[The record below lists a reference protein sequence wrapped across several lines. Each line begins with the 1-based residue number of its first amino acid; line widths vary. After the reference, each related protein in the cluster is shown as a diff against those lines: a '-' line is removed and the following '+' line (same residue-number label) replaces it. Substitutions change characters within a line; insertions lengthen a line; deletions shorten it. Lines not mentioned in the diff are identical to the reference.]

1 MGARGLGNRGRL
13 KEQVGDVIEPHYLTA
28 DRRVWL
34 DGLARRYPSRRSIA
48 LPAVWAVQH
57 DWGYVPAEATEEIAE
72 VAGIAVAEIH
82 ELVTFYS
89 MFREKPVGRHVLGV
103 CGTLSCALCGGE
115 GLLEYLQEKLGIKS
129 GETTPDGLFSIETV
143 MCLGACA
150 WAPAML
156 VNNQLHVLLTRTKVD
171 AILAQCRS
179 NGAT

>member
-1 MGARGLGNRGRL
+1 
-13 KEQVGDVIEPHYLTA
+13 VIQPCYLSIE
-28 DRRVWL
+28 RRKWL
-34 DGLARRYPSRRSIA
+34 DQLARRHPARRSIA

-57 DWGYVPAEATEEIAE
+57 DWGYVPKAAMEEVAE
-72 VAGIAVAEIH
+72 VVGIAPAEVS

-89 MFREKPVGRHVLGV
+89 MFREEPVGHYLLCV

-115 GLLEYLQEKLGIKS
+115 GLLEYLQEKLGIKY
-129 GETTPDGLFSIETV
+129 GETTADGLFSIEVV

-156 VNNQLHVLLTRTKVD
+156 VNDQLHVLLTRTKVD

-179 NGAT
+179 NGAKRL